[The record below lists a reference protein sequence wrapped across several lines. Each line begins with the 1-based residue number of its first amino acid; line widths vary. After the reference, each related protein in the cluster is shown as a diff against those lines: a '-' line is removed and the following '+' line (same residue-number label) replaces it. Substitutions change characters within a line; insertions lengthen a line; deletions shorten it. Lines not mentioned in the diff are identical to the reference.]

1 MSISFIET
9 EEVKEEG
16 QKIATSTS
24 HGGSDGSNTRGT
36 CTNHSDCMGCIR
48 SNREGLMGTTWKD
61 MLPVKEHTM
70 RVGDKIWMEALAP
83 NKRNGVIL
91 KILKD
96 FDEVQ
101 VKWGDGSCSN
111 LDMDDFDGKYVNE
124 TFGYMLE

>member
-1 MSISFIET
+1 
-9 EEVKEEG
+9 
-16 QKIATSTS
+16 
-24 HGGSDGSNTRGT
+24 
-36 CTNHSDCMGCIR
+36 
-48 SNREGLMGTTWKD
+48 MGTTWKD

-70 RVGDKIWMEALAP
+70 RVGDKVWMEALAP